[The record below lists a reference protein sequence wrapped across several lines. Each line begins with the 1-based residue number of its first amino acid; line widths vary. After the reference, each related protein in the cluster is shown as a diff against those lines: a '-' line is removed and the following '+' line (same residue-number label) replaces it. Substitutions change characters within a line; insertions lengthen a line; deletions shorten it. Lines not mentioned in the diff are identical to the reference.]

1 MSGDWYIKYRENMNL
16 EYDLNGGT
24 SGPNTTNFYAGF
36 DCSLSLTKPY
46 RPGYTFTG
54 WKLGNNIYN
63 PGDIIEWEKLSGDS
77 NTITIEAQ
85 WTQNEYENIYHYRD
99 SNGTIQSF
107 SQKRYYGHSFDI
119 PTETD
124 LSIYNDHFWVFEGWT
139 TSTNG
144 TNVEM
149 TWDDDGGY
157 SLSTHQTLNFYA
169 VSSRNIVARIQN
181 SDSSNFYTAGTQFW
195 NQISTDKP
203 TISISAPISSYATT
217 IDKYTF
223 TGWSL
228 SSGASIASYSP
239 GITYEFSINYDN
251 DPAIDFYP
259 VYSIESYE
267 NIYIYKDY
275 LGIWQEYTTSRSY
288 GQPFYTP
295 TRNQLNSIF
304 LNYGWQDQIL
314 AWFLIS
320 PSQYGMYNIY
330 GTTFQPGQQ
339 VTMFAGYPFSEYS
352 SVIVFSAITLR
363 QVSVTLYSNDDSM
376 ASNNYTATQSLLH
389 AQDLASNVVIPTSLN
404 PTREGYKFLGWS
416 TSSNATSPDYIAS
429 GSSFNIPLA
438 FNVMPTISLYAVW
451 EKNIITVNLD
461 HNNGIGTVDTLYL
474 WHDIGWYLDYSLT
487 TTISKIDIP
496 SKTGYIFYGYYE
508 TSTGSGMV
516 IDSSGNLVADLD
528 YVNSNDTIYA
538 VWKEIKYYVRFNINT
553 SNVNSSGI
561 MENQI
566 FTYDQAQNLNVNKF
580 INQGFEFKGWALGSN
595 LSVTFKDQEN
605 VINLTEINN
614 SYIDLFAVWEALNP
628 AKYDYEKEL
637 WYVEMGK
644 YPQTK
649 IVDSNLIQEIKE
661 NSSQVFNRSI
671 RIGNE
676 ELDIYMYNEEEY
688 VLYNGNYY
696 LMEPVRFYLA
706 DEFVED
712 FGTTKGEY
720 IAVTDKVIFASVW
733 SDEILGLNGGY
744 YSENLT
750 LRNNFEN
757 IFQFD
762 LGAGWDGQTYTYA
775 TKSEMTWKVFSDA
788 SGKISAINQEE
799 LYSAP
804 SSLMDIE
811 KVFGQENYNAEF
823 TDFISDIL
831 GNELMYWTRDVG
843 SNLNTAECITRLGT
857 VTQAKMQKL
866 LGVRITLNISTL
878 GCIL

>member
-1 MSGDWYIKYRENMNL
+1 
-16 EYDLNGGT
+16 
-24 SGPNTTNFYAGF
+24 
-36 DCSLSLTKPY
+36 
-46 RPGYTFTG
+46 
-54 WKLGNNIYN
+54 
-63 PGDIIEWEKLSGDS
+63 
-77 NTITIEAQ
+77 
-85 WTQNEYENIYHYRD
+85 
-99 SNGTIQSF
+99 
-107 SQKRYYGHSFDI
+107 
-119 PTETD
+119 
-124 LSIYNDHFWVFEGWT
+124 
-139 TSTNG
+139 
-144 TNVEM
+144 
-149 TWDDDGGY
+149 
-157 SLSTHQTLNFYA
+157 
-169 VSSRNIVARIQN
+169 
-181 SDSSNFYTAGTQFW
+181 
-195 NQISTDKP
+195 
-203 TISISAPISSYATT
+203 
-217 IDKYTF
+217 
-223 TGWSL
+223 
-228 SSGASIASYSP
+228 
-239 GITYEFSINYDN
+239 
-251 DPAIDFYP
+251 
-259 VYSIESYE
+259 
-267 NIYIYKDY
+267 
-275 LGIWQEYTTSRSY
+275 
-288 GQPFYTP
+288 
-295 TRNQLNSIF
+295 
-304 LNYGWQDQIL
+304 
-314 AWFLIS
+314 
-320 PSQYGMYNIY
+320 
-330 GTTFQPGQQ
+330 
-339 VTMFAGYPFSEYS
+339 MFAGYPFSEYS

-538 VWKEIKYYVRFNINT
+538 VWKEIKNYVRFNINT

-676 ELDIYMYNEEEY
+676 ELEIYMYNEEEY

-866 LGVRITLNISTL
+866 LGVRITLNISIL